1 MSTSNPSGGA
11 EPHKI
16 ALLKDALYDAI
27 VDAAAGDASARF
39 DQDDLMGLKI
49 TNDIH
54 VLLQLIQGLMAD
66 KLLITLS
73 RVGGGTLWSFRST
86 ADATKY
92 RTLNRE
98 QSMVYE
104 MVEGAGADGIWSRT
118 LKARLGFHDS
128 VLKTHLKFLESKNYV
143 SEMKSVEHPNKKMYI
158 KAGLR
163 PSDRAAGGSWY
174 TDGELDEAFIS
185 ELLKFVFD
193 YVTQQSTYRH
203 IEAAPRIKREPK
215 KGVLKGGD
223 PALSAKAK
231 GKKRA
236 ADDISTED
244 APKPAAATAR
254 KAAAAPRERKQIQ
267 LLPLPA
273 GYNGYPTTR
282 QIAQFIAGT
291 GITETTLT
299 IPDVQQLVDVLVYD
313 GLLEPIASASRSGKA
328 QPPRYRTVRP
338 LATDPTPLTAMMRDS
353 SAAMDLDVLDLSVGD
368 MGAHPLSNGLT
379 EAPCGN
385 CPVFELCEEGGP
397 VSPGNCVY
405 FKRWLGAEFETDEL

>member
-1 MSTSNPSGGA
+1 MSSSKTNSASDADPS
-11 EPHKI
+11 KI
-16 ALLKDALYDAI
+16 ALLKDALYDAMI
-27 VDAAAGDASARF
+27 DSAAGDANARF
-39 DQDDLMGLKI
+39 DQEDLMGLKI
-49 TNDIH
+49 TNDLH
-54 VLLQLIQGLMAD
+54 MLLQLIQGLMTD
-66 KLLITLS
+66 KLLLPFNRT
-73 RVGGGTLWSFRST
+73 GGGTVWGYRSV

-203 IEAAPRIKREPK
+203 IESAPSRKKEPK
-215 KGVLKGGD
+215 KGVLKGDG
-223 PALSAKAK
+223 AMSAKAK

-236 ADDISTED
+236 ADDMSTED
-244 APKPAAATAR
+244 PAPKPATASS
-254 KAAAAPRERKQIQ
+254 KKQTPREPKQVQ

-291 GITETTLT
+291 NITETTLT

-313 GLLEPIASASRSGKA
+313 GLLEPIEASSASK
-328 QPPRYRTVRP
+328 PPRYRTVRP
-338 LATDPTPLTAMMRDS
+338 LATDPTPMTAMMRDS
-353 SAAMDLDVLDLSVGD
+353 SIMDMEVLDLGVAD

-397 VSPGNCVY
+397 VSPGSCVY
-405 FKRWLGAEFETDEL
+405 FQRWLGD